1 MKHILNFTLN
11 GEPIQVEIEPHLTL
25 LQLLREKLELT
36 GTKEGCG
43 MGECGACTVL
53 LDGKTV
59 NSCIFPAVEAE
70 GKSIT
75 TIEGIADGKG
85 GLHPIQKAFVEQ
97 GAIQCGFCTPG
108 NRRRRRF
115 GTELPATSAAVPAI
129 SRSSRPSRQPA
140 ANYDNN
146 HIPGTNNQIITRVPM
161 TQILKTDR
169 CAPSSLRIFGH
180 WELFGVWDLVIGIST
195 AEGGWHGR
203 VHQCWK
209 TNPQTGCRG
218 KSDGEGNLH

>member
-11 GEPIQVEIEPHLTL
+11 GEPIQVEIEPYLTL
-25 LQLLREKLELT
+25 LQLLRERLELT

-75 TIEGIADGKG
+75 TIEGIADRRG
-85 GLHPIQKAFVEQ
+85 GLHPIQKAFIDH

-108 NRRRRRF
+108 MVLSVKALLDETPKP
-115 GTELPATSAAVPAI
+115 TEEEI
-129 SRSSRPSRQPA
+129 R
-140 ANYDNN
+140 N
-146 HIPGTNNQIITRVPM
+146 
-161 TQILKTDR
+161 
-169 CAPSSLRIFGH
+169 
-180 WELFGVWDLVIGIST
+180 GI
-195 AEGGWHGR
+195 A
-203 VHQCWK
+203 
-209 TNPQTGCRG
+209 
-218 KSDGEGNLH
+218 GNLCRCTGYLQIVEAVKAVSGQ

>member
-11 GEPIQVEIEPHLTL
+11 GEPIQVEIEPHLML
-25 LQLLREKLELT
+25 LQLLREHLELT

-53 LDGKTV
+53 LDGMTV

-85 GLHPIQKAFVEQ
+85 GLHPIQKAFVEH

-108 NRRRRRF
+108 MVLSVKALLDEIPKP
-115 GTELPATSAAVPAI
+115 TEEEI
-129 SRSSRPSRQPA
+129 R
-140 ANYDNN
+140 N
-146 HIPGTNNQIITRVPM
+146 
-161 TQILKTDR
+161 
-169 CAPSSLRIFGH
+169 
-180 WELFGVWDLVIGIST
+180 GI
-195 AEGGWHGR
+195 A
-203 VHQCWK
+203 
-209 TNPQTGCRG
+209 
-218 KSDGEGNLH
+218 GNLCRCTGYLQIVQAVKAASGQL